1 MDVGII
7 AGGMIGG
14 AVILG
19 QGRMVVTT
27 IAVTAS
33 SLDLEDATAAHVAP
47 IKSKISLTSCVRDG
61 DGSMRVRASAVGLA

>member
-27 IAVTAS
+27 IAVIAS
-33 SLDLEDATAAHVAP
+33 NTIPQDS
-47 IKSKISLTSCVRDG
+47 S
-61 DGSMRVRASAVGLA
+61 

>member
-1 MDVGII
+1 MCQKTPKFLIQDSSFLPNLLSLLTKSTMDVGII

-27 IAVTAS
+27 IAVIAS
-33 SLDLEDATAAHVAP
+33 NTIPKDS
-47 IKSKISLTSCVRDG
+47 S
-61 DGSMRVRASAVGLA
+61 